1 VKTKIIPGDRVAVY
15 GYFGRITGK
24 VSDTNQRGKT
34 MYFFVI
40 EDGFYNAHNDGPFH
54 EKQCRK
60 LIKKRRE
67 K

>member
-1 VKTKIIPGDRVAVY
+1 MSKIKAGDRVAVY
-15 GYFGRITGK
+15 GYFGRITGE
-24 VSDTNQRGKT
+24 VIAPYQRGKT

-40 EDGFYNAHNDGPFH
+40 EDGFYSAHNDGPFH

-60 LIKKRRE
+60 LVKKRKE